1 MYDFTETTT
10 ASSRELEL
18 THRLQLN
25 TKYFVLEYVASELM
39 VVSGLSRLVGFRV
52 TVMTSLPKRVLLT
65 CKTHCATK
73 MI

>member
-39 VVSGLSRLVGFRV
+39 VVSGLSRLPSYCRDFFAKAGFADLQD
-52 TVMTSLPKRVLLT
+52 SLLLR
-65 CKTHCATK
+65 
-73 MI
+73 